1 MTLVAMT
8 RVAWPSLVAAAGLLG
23 GGITY
28 NTLVV
33 LAGVAAVGFAAGV
46 AGTLALLRR
55 RPLVGDAA
63 AHATLLGVGAA
74 FLLTGRRDLPTL
86 LAGALVSAVAALG
99 VLVFLRR
106 VARTRDDAA
115 TAIVIGV
122 SFGAGLAVVA
132 GITARG
138 LPGSAGL
145 EQFLLGHTAALTA
158 RDAALLAAASLGAVV
173 VVAVAFKEAVMVA
186 FDAAFA
192 AASGWPVGL
201 IDGAL
206 VALVAVMV
214 VVGLPAAGA
223 VLVTALVVIP
233 PVAARQWTS
242 RAGPMLLVAG
252 LIGLAAAVAGVAV
265 STLRPG
271 LATGPLVVLA
281 AAAICLVSFVAAPER
296 GWLARRVGEADRR
309 RRWTRGR
316 VLEECLELCGDAAA
330 TGFEE
335 TVVIDRAAGDTRPL
349 RREAMRAWAQLVRDG
364 SLERATL
371 RAAAADAG
379 RVEPGRGAMPQA
391 GRDRWWLSAAGLAQA
406 RERRRRIDAWR
417 DVLDAGIEGGRDL
430 LTLDLP
436 APDEVLDAAALAPL
450 AAARRPPTTGPATS
464 HPVIR
469 AAEDLR

>member
-1 MTLVAMT
+1 MMADPGPL
-8 RVAWPSLVAAAGLLG
+8 AASPADGGLA
-23 GGITY
+23 Y

-33 LAGVAAVGFAAGV
+33 LAGVGAVGFAAGV

-86 LAGALVSAVAALG
+86 LAGALLSALAALG
-99 VLVFLRR
+99 VLVGLRR
-106 VARTRDDAA
+106 IARTRDDAA

-158 RDAALLAAASLGAVV
+158 RDALLLAAASLA
-173 VVAVAFKEAVMVA
+173 AVALVTAACKELVLVA

-201 IDGAL
+201 VDAAL

-242 RAGPMLLVAG
+242 RVGPMLVLAG
-252 LIGLAAAVAGVAV
+252 LFGLAAAVAGVLL

-296 GWLARRVGEADRR
+296 GWLARRFGEADRR
-309 RRWTRGR
+309 RRWTRGT
-316 VLEECLELCGDAAA
+316 LLAACLDIGGDGDATFAEAA
-330 TGFEE
+330 
-335 TVVIDRAAGDTRPL
+335 VIDRAGGDTGPL
-349 RREAMRAWAQLVRDG
+349 RREAGRAWVRLVRDG
-364 SLERATL
+364 SLERVT
-371 RAAAADAG
+371 
-379 RVEPGRGAMPQA
+379 PQRTN
-391 GRDRWWLSAAGLAQA
+391 GSGPPEGNSLWRLSAAGLAEA
-406 RERRRRIDAWR
+406 RERRRRIAAWR
-417 DVLDAGIEGGRDL
+417 NVLDAAVENGRDA

-436 APDEVLDAAALAPL
+436 APEAVLDGW
-450 AAARRPPTTGPATS
+450 RTEPTPRISGAT
-464 HPVIR
+464 R
-469 AAEDLR
+469 